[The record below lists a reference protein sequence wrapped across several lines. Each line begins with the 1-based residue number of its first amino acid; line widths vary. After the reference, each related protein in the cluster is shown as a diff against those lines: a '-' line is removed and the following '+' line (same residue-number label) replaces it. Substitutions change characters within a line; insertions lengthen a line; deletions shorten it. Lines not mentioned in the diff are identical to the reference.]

1 MYWTVTAVL
10 LDGQTVLAALMCHQ
24 VLLVSKST
32 TTLVNVTHIHCS
44 IWHWTLCRN
53 SSSRHCA
60 VTMSWLWT
68 LCHKCSSRH
77 CAVTMSWLWTL
88 CRNSSSRHCAVTMSW
103 HPNSSLVLN
112 HSSHVMCQW
121 LHLTYSWGH
130 WPLVSGH
137 WPVVSRVAR
146 RPRWCGCWQCS
157 LYTHT
162 SIRMFCV
169 KRRCRW
175 LISKSSFSRQCVGR
189 IHDTCSQLTWKSH
202 SPHTHGGTF
211 DLP

>member
-44 IWHWTLCRN
+44 IWH
-53 SSSRHCA
+53 
-60 VTMSWLWT
+60 
-68 LCHKCSSRH
+68 
-77 CAVTMSWLWTL
+77 WTL